1 LRREA
6 EELGI
11 AEHVVFLGYRHDVP
25 DLLRCSDQF
34 AFMSF
39 REGLPVALVEAMGS
53 GLAVICSRIRGNTDL
68 IEDGV
73 EGMIAENTPEA
84 VADGILELYRNPEL
98 RQCYGSAAAE
108 KVKQFDAENV
118 HRIMKEIYLSV

>member
-1 LRREA
+1 
-6 EELGI
+6 
-11 AEHVVFLGYRHDVP
+11 
-25 DLLRCSDQF
+25 
-34 AFMSF
+34 
-39 REGLPVALVEAMGS
+39 MGS

-98 RQCYGSAAAE
+98 RRRYGLAAAD

-118 HRIMKEIYLSV
+118 HRIMRDIYLSV